1 MVAIFDN
8 IIAGRFQR
16 GKFMYLQSLLST
28 SSVVV
33 TAMYFA
39 PQISALFVGYS
50 FGGFQMYDL
59 SSFQLL
65 HTCAVSAPLSPVT
78 HFTYV
83 EPENDPRKFVYVWVM
98 RGNSRFV
105 EGR

>member
-1 MVAIFDN
+1 MRESLESLSTENLCISDACFCLLLFLILMLAIFDN

-16 GKFMYLQSLLST
+16 GKFMYLLST

-50 FGGFQMYDL
+50 FGGFQCTTYQP
-59 SSFQLL
+59 SSSSTRVLYQ
-65 HTCAVSAPLSPVT
+65 HLSPQSHT
-78 HFTYV
+78 
-83 EPENDPRKFVYVWVM
+83 
-98 RGNSRFV
+98 
-105 EGR
+105 

>member
-1 MVAIFDN
+1 
-8 IIAGRFQR
+8 
-16 GKFMYLQSLLST
+16 MYLQSLLPT

-33 TAMYFA
+33 TAMHFA

-50 FGGFQMYDL
+50 FGGFQIFDM

-65 HTCAVSAPLSPVT
+65 HTSAISTTLPPVT

-83 EPENDPRKFVYVWVM
+83 EPENDPRQFVYVWLV
-98 RGNSRFV
+98 RGECHSV
-105 EGR
+105 EER